1 MSMWFEVEITASVTI
16 SVEADDKSAAEAK
29 IFNAIAMSD
38 SDLIEQLTEGAEI
51 SAREIDEDIA
61 DLNYIFEE

>member
-1 MSMWFEVEITASVTI
+1 MWFEVEIEATVTI

-29 IFNAIAMSD
+29 IFSAIALSD

-51 SAREIDEDIA
+51 SAREIDENEA
-61 DLNYIFEE
+61 DMNYIYEE

>member
-1 MSMWFEVEITASVTI
+1 MWFEVEITATDTI
-16 SVEADDKSAAEAK
+16 SVEADNQSAAETK

-61 DLNYIFEE
+61 DINYIFEE

>member
-1 MSMWFEVEITASVTI
+1 MSMWFEVEITATVTI
-16 SVEADDKSAAEAK
+16 SVEADNQSAAEAK

-61 DLNYIFEE
+61 DINYIFEE

>member
-1 MSMWFEVEITASVTI
+1 MWFEVEITASVTI
-16 SVEADDKSAAEAK
+16 SVEADNQSAAEAK

-61 DLNYIFEE
+61 DINYIFEE